1 MPFIHII
8 HLSKVG
14 EIMALSSETGWSSMF
29 HVLEV
34 ACSHYH
40 KILLTLV
47 KRAEDNDDPAITAG
61 GCIMSSV
68 MER

>member
-1 MPFIHII
+1 
-8 HLSKVG
+8 
-14 EIMALSSETGWSSMF
+14 MF

-47 KRAEDNDDPAITAG
+47 KRAEDNDDPPITAG
-61 GCIMSSV
+61 GMYHKLSD
-68 MER
+68 ER